1 MRLHSSREAAEI
13 KEASGF
19 SRMSVTNDGVIY
31 MLKNWKEN
39 WQLKVIALLLA
50 LALWFYVYK
59 K

>member
-1 MRLHSSREAAEI
+1 
-13 KEASGF
+13 
-19 SRMSVTNDGVIY
+19 